1 MRIALLA
8 VFLALPAT
16 AFAGASVERGTA
28 TITTRDGAT
37 LTLRVELAR
46 TAAARQQ
53 GLMNRRSLGAKA
65 GMAFLYPES
74 QRGGFWMKNTLI
86 PLDIAFAD
94 ARGRILRVLT
104 MQPCRR
110 DPCRIYDPNVAYR
123 TALEVN
129 AGSFRR
135 WGVRAGDRL
144 RIIHRADGQLQHVRP
159 VVVARRVEA
168 LSRLQEHVRVELGVR
183 SPPRRSSGPAR

>member
-8 VFLALPAT
+8 VALALPPA

-28 TITTRDGAT
+28 TIATRAGAT
-37 LTLRVELAR
+37 VTLRVELAR
-46 TAAARQQ
+46 TPAARAQ
-53 GLMNRRSLGAKA
+53 GLMNRRSLGDKA
-65 GMAFLYPES
+65 GMAFLYPEPH
-74 QRGGFWMKNTLI
+74 RGGFWMKNTLI

-94 ARGRILRVLT
+94 ARGRILRILT

-110 DPCRIYDPNVAYR
+110 DPCRIYYPNVAYR

-144 RIIHRADGQLQHVRP
+144 RIIRAG
-159 VVVARRVEA
+159 
-168 LSRLQEHVRVELGVR
+168 
-183 SPPRRSSGPAR
+183 

>member
-1 MRIALLA
+1 MRFALLA
-8 VFLALPAT
+8 LVLALPTT

-28 TITTRDGAT
+28 TITTRDGST
-37 LTLRVELAR
+37 VTLRVELAR

-53 GLMNRRSLGAKA
+53 GLMNRRSLGTKA

-94 ARGRILRVLT
+94 ARGRILRILT

-110 DPCRIYDPNVAYR
+110 DPCRIYYPNVAYR

-135 WGVRAGDRL
+135 WGVRAGDVL
-144 RIIHRADGQLQHVRP
+144 RVIRAG
-159 VVVARRVEA
+159 
-168 LSRLQEHVRVELGVR
+168 
-183 SPPRRSSGPAR
+183 